1 MLVTLTFAYP
11 LPEDEIVLTIEKN
24 GEVWRVND
32 QLIHIKGRSQFDPT
46 EREDFESQFLQ
57 DDDPSDPE
65 DPEQMEFRAGFQFA
79 LQGVLSEEDFDTIYD
94 NPAHIAI
101 LEEIAMRM
109 WRDDPRIT
117 TNPSFVI
124 EEDRISI
131 EDGREQALPMTG
143 TEFGAWSVDLA
154 LNALLEN
161 N

>member
-11 LPEDEIVLTIEKN
+11 LPEDDIVLTIEKN

-32 QLIHIKGRSQFDPT
+32 QVLHIKRRF
-46 EREDFESQFLQ
+46 QFLQ

-124 EEDRISI
+124 EEGRISI

-143 TEFGAWSVDLA
+143 DEFSTWSVDLA